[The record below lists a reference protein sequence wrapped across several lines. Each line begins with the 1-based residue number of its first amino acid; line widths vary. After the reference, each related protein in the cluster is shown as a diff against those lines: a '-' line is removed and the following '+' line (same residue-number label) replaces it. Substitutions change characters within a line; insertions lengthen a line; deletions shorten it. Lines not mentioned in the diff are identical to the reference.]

1 MDEKEIRRKKQAA
14 AARELRRKRR
24 KRALM
29 IERTVIALLIVVL
42 LAGGTVLVFNLLPN
56 VKVAKRLE
64 AADAFVEN
72 SNYEEAIASCEEA
85 LQIDSKSVEAY
96 RAMAGV
102 YLTSRN
108 REAAEQTLYRGW
120 ESTLDEG
127 LLQEY
132 CIHLLNDAV
141 EEINGQNCTF
151 ATLDKC
157 VTVLEQNQDSAD
169 VYQLLDACYEHLF
182 TDETTVFCD
191 VDANGESGFSSYF
204 SLINRMINVYLK
216 NPKEELKEEIFKFAA
231 PSEKVTWLNVDSL
244 QEYLELIDKV
254 SALGEDE
261 SLKQLKLC
269 LEKAVWAQNIFS
281 TAFTIFESAE
291 FEPIKEFMQS
301 ADYIA
306 VRDQFIEG
314 TMEYWSGKTYIP
326 VSRERMK
333 LMNQE
338 GQWNFAFADFD
349 EYPQTGGVI
358 NIWGAKQE
366 DAGVQRLCIS
376 YEPASQNGEYYPH
389 TTYEFVY
396 LYSNVKVA
404 GEYVPQ
410 MNYRFEIRTA
420 TPEGTT
426 SQLTGDW
433 GGEHEWTMEY

>member
-1 MDEKEIRRKKQAA
+1 MDEKEVRRKKQAA

-231 PSEKVTWLNVDSL
+231 PSENVTWLNVDSL

-254 SALGEDE
+254 SAFGEDE

-376 YEPASQNGEYYPH
+376 YEPASPNGEYYPH

-396 LYSNVKVA
+396 LYSNVKIA

>member
-204 SLINRMINVYLK
+204 SLINRMIKVYLK

-231 PSEKVTWLNVDSL
+231 PTENVTWLNVDSL

-396 LYSNVKVA
+396 LYSNVKIA

>member
-231 PSEKVTWLNVDSL
+231 PSENVTWLNVDSL

-254 SALGEDE
+254 SAFGEDE

-376 YEPASQNGEYYPH
+376 YEPASPNGEYYPH

-396 LYSNVKVA
+396 LYSNVKIA